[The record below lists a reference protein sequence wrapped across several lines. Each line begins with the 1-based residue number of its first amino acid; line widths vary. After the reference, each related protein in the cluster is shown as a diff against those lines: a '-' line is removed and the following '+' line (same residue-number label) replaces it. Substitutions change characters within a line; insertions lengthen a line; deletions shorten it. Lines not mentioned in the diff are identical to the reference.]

1 MLAQLRMFH
10 EIPHHVLPPPDLVG
24 EHERL
29 KNPAPQKSPPHR
41 RHREVEHIEKCATL
55 LPSPQRL
62 DQLEIPTRHFIEQ
75 HDTSWTAKTRRLQVG
90 HATGPDF
97 FQVVHQCA
105 CGSNERLIAGLEPK
119 PVQRLQPVD
128 AQELISRHVSLE
140 HPVIAD
146 GARHHRSG
154 GIELLCLLE
163 RTRQQQF
170 GWLDPTQL
178 SPQLVCGHDLRG
190 ELAGRNIERRK
201 RKDVCRRL
209 EQRHEEIV
217 LARSEQIVREHS
229 ARRHSFCD
237 LALHDARR
245 QRRVL
250 DLVADRYS
258 ATESDQLR
266 QVVVERLDRYS
277 SQRDL
282 SRRAIIS
289 ERERE
294 SQEARALL
302 RIAVEELI
310 EVPHA
315 DEQ

>member
-1 MLAQLRMFH
+1 M
-10 EIPHHVLPPPDLVG
+10 
-24 EHERL
+24 
-29 KNPAPQKSPPHR
+29 
-41 RHREVEHIEKCATL
+41 
-55 LPSPQRL
+55 
-62 DQLEIPTRHFIEQ
+62 
-75 HDTSWTAKTRRLQVG
+75 
-90 HATGPDF
+90 
-97 FQVVHQCA
+97 
-105 CGSNERLIAGLEPK
+105 
-119 PVQRLQPVD
+119 
-128 AQELISRHVSLE
+128 
-140 HPVIAD
+140 
-146 GARHHRSG
+146 
-154 GIELLCLLE
+154 
-163 RTRQQQF
+163 
-170 GWLDPTQL
+170 
-178 SPQLVCGHDLRG
+178 CGHDLRG